1 MNAAGVD
8 SADKLVLGVWG
19 SLNGG
24 GAGAGIFVGT
34 LNSSSN
40 DESKIKR

>member
-1 MNAAGVD
+1 MNAAGVA

-34 LNSSSN
+34 LSSSLTT
-40 DESKIKR
+40 SPK